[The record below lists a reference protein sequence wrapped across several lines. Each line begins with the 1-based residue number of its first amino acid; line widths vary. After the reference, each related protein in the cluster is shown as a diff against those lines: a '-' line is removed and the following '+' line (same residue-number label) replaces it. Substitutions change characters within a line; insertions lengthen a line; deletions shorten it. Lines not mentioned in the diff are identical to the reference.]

1 MNNNMDES
9 GVNRSV
15 VIFLLTICVISLGLG
30 IFANY
35 RLIKINRDNN
45 KQVEKKKEE
54 KKKKD
59 NNVITKNE
67 DNTKELIMDKQI
79 VLNNYTSSQ
88 YLFKDSQ
95 IYEKDSTNEELDS
108 SKKLVAVLYTLS
120 FDKRVFESINEEL
133 YPNIKLSGEG
143 TTSVIPAIK
152 VKELYNDVFGEELD
166 TSISLPETV
175 AKNFSYN
182 SEYDV
187 YVEYGGFGGT
197 CSNSTLTYDYD
208 YKKEDN
214 KYYVYTAVA
223 YEYECPY
230 SIYKNPNKQDQYEYD
245 GDSFELND
253 KNYKDFNQYKITY
266 VDNNGNYV
274 FEKIEKIK

>member
-166 TSISLPETV
+166 TSEVSL
-175 AKNFSYN
+175 KKKMLLINFVMMYM
-182 SEYDV
+182 
-187 YVEYGGFGGT
+187 
-197 CSNSTLTYDYD
+197 
-208 YKKEDN
+208 
-214 KYYVYTAVA
+214 
-223 YEYECPY
+223 
-230 SIYKNPNKQDQYEYD
+230 
-245 GDSFELND
+245 LNM
-253 KNYKDFNQYKITY
+253 
-266 VDNNGNYV
+266 VDLV
-274 FEKIEKIK
+274 VLVQIVL